1 MFTYY
6 LSHLTW
12 GKFGPFILYYRV
24 QEAKLKIKKTL
35 KNQWSVCL
43 QKIVNYVWS
52 SIATTYTT
60 TFYMCY
66 VSCQNSLTSS
76 AEFTNSLL
84 FIQRISSIKIFLPC
98 RHISKSLLAITL
110 LLKVL
115 INSFQRFEIIRQQ
128 HFWSHIFS
136 KGFSLFQN
144 HQFINRFREWE
155 VIKVWLKCFSMQS
168 K

>member
-1 MFTYY
+1 MITFVPLYI
-6 LSHLTW
+6 LNKLFDV
-12 GKFGPFILYYRV
+12 GQICCCLRPFILYYRIR
-24 QEAKLKIKKTL
+24 ETKLKIKKTL

-136 KGFSLFQN
+136 KRFSLL
-144 HQFINRFREWE
+144 IDLESE
-155 VIKVWLKCFSMQS
+155 K
-168 K
+168 

>member
-1 MFTYY
+1 MNWAWY

-136 KGFSLFQN
+136 KRLIDLES
-144 HQFINRFREWE
+144 E
-155 VIKVWLKCFSMQS
+155 K
-168 K
+168 

>member
-1 MFTYY
+1 MGTFVPLYI
-6 LSHLTW
+6 LNKLFDVSW
-12 GKFGPFILYYRV
+12 DKFVAVPYFILYYRIR
-24 QEAKLKIKKTL
+24 ETKLKIKKTL

-76 AEFTNSLL
+76 AEFTNSHL
-84 FIQRISSIKIFLPC
+84 FMPRISSIKLFLPC

-115 INSFQRFEIIRQQ
+115 ISSFQRFQIIGQWN
-128 HFWSHIFS
+128 F
-136 KGFSLFQN
+136 
-144 HQFINRFREWE
+144 
-155 VIKVWLKCFSMQS
+155 
-168 K
+168 